1 MLNNI
6 IKIKGLSVRYKEE
19 IAIDKL
25 SLSIERGK
33 SYAIIGK
40 SGCGKTTL
48 LYTMAGLISN
58 YEGELEIGG
67 ETSLILQ
74 NLGLFNWFTVYR
86 NISLGLNKNDLSKEE
101 KDKLVNRIINELG
114 LADIK
119 HKYPKELSG
128 GQKQRVA
135 IGRTI
140 INNPEILLL
149 DEATSAL
156 DSINKEMIQELLLE
170 IKIEKNIT
178 MILVTHNIE
187 EAVFLGEEIIVMKD
201 GRINSIIPNKYFGDK
216 DIRTKNEY
224 IEICNKVRGS
234 LYD

>member
-1 MLNNI
+1 
-6 IKIKGLSVRYKEE
+6 
-19 IAIDKL
+19 
-25 SLSIERGK
+25 
-33 SYAIIGK
+33 
-40 SGCGKTTL
+40 
-48 LYTMAGLISN
+48 MAGLISN

>member
-1 MLNNI
+1 M
-6 IKIKGLSVRYKEE
+6 IKIKDLSVKYNEE

-25 SLSIERGK
+25 NLSIEKGK

-58 YEGELEIGG
+58 YEGKLEIEG

-74 NLGLFNWFTVYR
+74 NLGLFNWFTVYK
-86 NISLGLNKNDLSKEE
+86 NISLGLNKSNLSKEE
-101 KDKLVNRIINELG
+101 KEKLVNRVINELG
-114 LADIK
+114 LDDIK

-201 GRINSIIPNKYFGDK
+201 GRIDSIIPNKYFGDK
-216 DIRTKNEY
+216 DIRTKTEY